1 MFKTVRGDSNKLLMD
16 ILCLKL
22 WEELLTLTTGGY
34 LMQMYPPVVY
44 VNSSSHSFKQGIH
57 Q

>member
-1 MFKTVRGDSNKLLMD
+1 MLKTVRGDANKLLMD

-34 LMQMYPPVVY
+34 LMLKTVMGVVNINY
-44 VNSSSHSFKQGIH
+44 
-57 Q
+57 